1 LSSTGVHGSHMY
13 PPNKSSFPNQ
23 HLPHTGTALYTTSPH
38 PFTHPLYSLP
48 HPLAPWLPLTCSLC
62 IFLCTAMRLELRLLS
77 ILVVIVEE
85 KSGLLRCAVLRGVAL
100 VRSLVARGARVV
112 LPIHLRELIDG
123 DSLKESCPHKSASL
137 SFEQADLILILISV
151 HVMYLCSLREIAS
164 VLVCVVLCCL
174 VWKGSEGR
182 RLKGKVRPSVT
193 STMPASF

>member
-1 LSSTGVHGSHMY
+1 
-13 PPNKSSFPNQ
+13 
-23 HLPHTGTALYTTSPH
+23 
-38 PFTHPLYSLP
+38 
-48 HPLAPWLPLTCSLC
+48 
-62 IFLCTAMRLELRLLS
+62 MRLELRLLS

-85 KSGLLRCAVLRGVAL
+85 ESGLLRCAVLSGVAL

-164 VLVCVVLCCL
+164 VLVCVLCDV
-174 VWKGSEGR
+174 VWCGVERERGKASEGESAPER
-182 RLKGKVRPSVT
+182 NINDVT
-193 STMPASF
+193 IILNDHRW